1 MNCIRFEKVTLSYGK
16 EVVLRDFSC
25 EISLDRVTAIIGVS
39 GSGKTTLIK
48 SILGLKTPERGRI
61 IDLPKKISAVF
72 QEDRLFEEF
81 TVWKNILAVC
91 PEYAHRREVLDR
103 ELNEIGLKD
112 VLEKKVYELSGGMK
126 RRVSILR
133 ALLFESDFVVMDEP
147 FRGLDEE
154 NRIRTR
160 EWVETKLE
168 GRGLL
173 LSVHENSATEGW
185 SPTFLE
191 LRASRGE

>member
-91 PEYAHRREVLDR
+91 PEYAHRREALDR

-185 SPTFLE
+185 NPTFLE